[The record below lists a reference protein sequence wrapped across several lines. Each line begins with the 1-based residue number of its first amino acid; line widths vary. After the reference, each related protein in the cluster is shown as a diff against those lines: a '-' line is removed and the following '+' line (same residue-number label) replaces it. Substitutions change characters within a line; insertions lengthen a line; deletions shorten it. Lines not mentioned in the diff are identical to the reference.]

1 MDKKQV
7 QQRVLKDGKPLS
19 LDLFTWDE
27 GTKTFSSKMNGLV
40 LDFKGISYCTF
51 NAGSYC
57 TFYTGYNCTFK
68 TGYDCTF
75 DTGSDCTFKTGYD
88 CTFDTGYDCT
98 FDTWSDCTFKTG
110 YDCTFTCKKQCV
122 VIRRDVYEIIEVSEG
137 VTIKL
142 NGYGIKGYEE
152 VDKKYKLTFEGKEVE
167 ISKESAINLGLI

>member
-88 CTFDTGYDCT
+88 CTF
-98 FDTWSDCTFKTG
+98 
-110 YDCTFTCKKQCV
+110 TCKKQCV